1 MKHFKLIEDTL
12 KNRMIVSILAIFV
25 LSLFNV
31 WFSYRGQIAVHAA
44 LAHQIFY
51 IDNQLSGE
59 CLNYVT
65 STRTC
70 GASSGIRAWSD
81 LSDGLKA
88 IKDLQ
93 SNGTIEL
100 GGHNIYIR
108 SGKYYDRVVDWP
120 YGANDNKR
128 NFISGYNNEIPVIS
142 GAKIL
147 SNWSSEGNDIYST
160 TDLSGTN
167 YYLDVRD
174 IYQDDVRLTEAEYPN
189 NGAYYTIDDRGDGT
203 YIEDTELI
211 ALYNQNPDLVL
222 DATVEFL
229 GRDLYGERFKIQSV
243 DLNTNR
249 AYFYPD
255 NTIGS
260 APYPNAIYHLVG
272 KLDFLDQAGE
282 FYYQVS
288 ADGKNGEVAYV
299 KFAAGDNPNG
309 HLMEVP
315 DQEIFHFGYGSTRPA
330 YYLTVSNL
338 ELKNAT
344 QGVYFQGERDYIAT
358 YGNDFVH
365 HITLDNINSH
375 DHARFGFILGGNVH
389 HVIVKNSKAE
399 NNNAAGFYFL
409 GFYKPVCGDG
419 RLDNWTIGPEYQT
432 NPEQCDDGNLI
443 DGDGCSSTCGLTPG
457 YNALAVEPWNDYF
470 KSYITIDNNIIRNN
484 KSNGISFSYLAEGII
499 SNNTL
504 EYNGAH
510 SVNSGIGTQRGSD
523 NQIFGNSISYQGGN
537 GILIEGGVD
546 EKAQRFDIHDN
557 VIHYSAYNVDPHISA
572 YFGIWLDEANE
583 NNVYNNTFYAEN
595 GRGFALGGGDNNKIV
610 YNKFLDIFGGVSDE
624 ENRYAWSGYLY
635 EGEGESLKNNI
646 IAHNI
651 FTGKFNVG
659 IYMKPASVNGSGT
672 IVNNLMANNIFY
684 SSRSDKVQMNDLSP
698 NINHSINTYNNNLY
712 YAPNSSNVVYNYQD
726 VDYSSL
732 SSFRSASSQ
741 ESLSLQ
747 TNPLFTNFSQ
757 ENFTLQSNSPAID
770 QGMLISGVNTNNFQ
784 GFAPDI
790 GPLEYAS
797 GPTCSNSILESGETC
812 DDGNLNNGD
821 GCSSSCQI
829 EQETP
834 PPASCTDNIQNGNE
848 TGIDCGGS
856 CPACDNGG
864 GNPLPPPP
872 ENPPIVCG
880 NSITESG
887 ETCDDGNTNNGDGCS
902 YLCQIEEDNQATST
916 TNSINVLKAQGFLA
930 KAPND
935 PRVYYI
941 NQESKRYYIP
951 NLTTF
956 YTWFNNFNSLQ
967 VIDQV
972 TLNNSYPY
980 EGRLTVKPGNLV
992 KFQDSNKV
1000 YAIEPEKTLR
1010 WITSGNIFSDFGYDF
1025 NKIIHLP
1032 QEDFSYYTIGENIT
1046 TSDIHP
1052 SGQLLKHGSYPQVF
1066 YVQDG
1071 IEYWIKDQNTF
1082 LSLGFKWQD
1091 IITIPVRYWY
1101 TRILDNLSF
1110 KLKDW

>member
-1 MKHFKLIEDTL
+1 MKRLNLRKIILLSVVALFFGAAVSSLVLL
-12 KNRMIVSILAIFV
+12 K
-25 LSLFNV
+25 
-31 WFSYRGQIAVHAA
+31 AA
-44 LAHQIFY
+44 LVSKTFF
-51 IDNQLSGE
+51 IDQNLTE
-59 CLNYVT
+59 DCLQDNYSP
-65 STRTC
+65 STRSCTQINT
-70 GASSGIRAWSD
+70 GYSAWSR
-81 LSDGLKA
+81 STVGLKA
-88 IKDLQ
+88 IQTKQSSGEIQTGGNTIYFREGIYRDYLTSYYWPNGVAGRPNKIEGYQDEEVIFSAGVLKTAWEDMGNGLYRTTLVNSEDAYRGVFEDGQVLYSARYPEDNLDRLESSMFTREYLIDSDLNVLPDEKIIGSWAEIMTEYLWHKKAKIVAYDRETSTATFSTDPNENDFLLTNPDESFKYGDPTDTSPYHLIDNLNLLDSAGEYLYQLGEQ
-93 SNGTIEL
+93 SEDPDYVYVRTIS
-100 GGHNIYIR
+100 GGHPSAHIVEIPSR
-108 SGKYYDRVVDWP
+108 STAVYFGTNGEYESYHIEF
-120 YGANDNKR
+120 R
-128 NFISGYNNEIPVIS
+128 NFDIRYAGSIGLYVYTKTTSRDIEGNHDLVFDDLHIYNN
-142 GAKIL
+142 G
-147 SNWSSEGNDIYST
+147 ST
-160 TDLSGTN
+160 G
-167 YYLDVRD
+167 
-174 IYQDDVRLTEAEYPN
+174 
-189 NGAYYTIDDRGDGT
+189 
-203 YIEDTELI
+203 
-211 ALYNQNPDLVL
+211 
-222 DATVEFL
+222 
-229 GRDLYGERFKIQSV
+229 
-243 DLNTNR
+243 
-249 AYFYPD
+249 AYFY
-255 NTIGS
+255 
-260 APYPNAIYHLVG
+260 A
-272 KLDFLDQAGE
+272 
-282 FYYQVS
+282 YY
-288 ADGKNGEVAYV
+288 
-299 KFAAGDNPNG
+299 NPNYTTE
-309 HLMEVP
+309 HYNENI
-315 DQEIFHFGYGSTRPA
+315 IF
-330 YYLTVSNL
+330 
-338 ELKNAT
+338 
-344 QGVYFQGERDYIAT
+344 
-358 YGNDFVH
+358 
-365 HITLDNINSH
+365 
-375 DHARFGFILGGNVH
+375 
-389 HVIVKNSKAE
+389 KNSLAE
-399 NNNAAGFYFL
+399 NNG
-409 GFYKPVCGDG
+409 G
-419 RLDNWTIGPEYQT
+419 IGLYYYGP
-432 NPEQCDDGNLI
+432 NFG
-443 DGDGCSSTCGLTPG
+443 
-457 YNALAVEPWNDYF
+457 V
-470 KSYITIDNNIIRNN
+470 
-484 KSNGISFSYLAEGII
+484 NGSQY
-499 SNNTL
+499 
-504 EYNGAH
+504 H
-510 SVNSGIGTQRGSD
+510 SVNSEIYNNQFINNGSCGTLTYYTKDLSIHDNYHEGNGLFNLASSLSIHNASD
-523 NQIFGNSISYQGGN
+523 IEVYNNHIVRAGGN
-537 GILIEGGVD
+537 GMLLEGTADYRV
-546 EKAQRFDIHDN
+546 ARINIHN
-557 VIHYSAYNVDPHISA
+557 NIVEDPA
-572 YFGIWLDEANE
+572 YFAPGWVTGIWLSDTDDSL
-583 NNVYNNTFYAEN
+583 VQNNTFYTPYGIGLHIDA
-595 GRGFALGGGDNNKIV
+595 GQNNVAI
-610 YNKFLDIFGGVSDE
+610 YNKFLDILTEKDNSTYPAVILENSDGTDPDLTWA
-624 ENRYAWSGYLY
+624 YSI
-635 EGEGESLKNNI
+635 NNT

-651 FTGKFNVG
+651 FVGDFKYGLKVYADMDAPDGDNVRD
-659 IYMKPASVNGSGT
+659 NT
-672 IVNNLMANNIFY
+672 IANNIFY
-684 SSRSDKVQMNDLSP
+684 STSPYKVIPASLAYDVD
-698 NINHSINTYNNNLY
+698 HSLNTYNNNLY
-712 YAPNSSNVVYNYQD
+712 YAPNASEVKFVYQD
-726 VDYSSL
+726 LGDSSTAEYVFADYKTH
-732 SSFRSASSQ
+732 SSQ

-790 GPLEYAS
+790 GLLEYAS

-821 GCSSSCQI
+821 GCSSTCQI

-864 GNPLPPPP
+864 GNQPPPPP
-872 ENPPIVCG
+872 ENPPIACG
-880 NSITESG
+880 NSIQESG
-887 ETCDDGNTNNGDGCS
+887 ETCDDGNLNNGDGCS